1 MCPFCLASIGLI
13 VASATS
19 AGGLTALAVKL
30 SPKKNPVHEVT
41 PNSSESST
49 IGQDRRVGPAGIA
62 SEQPTQ
68 VNKAPGTHVFLIAR
82 AAQGLARWDGAERR
96 KEGVRGK
103 FGMSSHREVFAGGTT
118 S

>member
-30 SPKKNPVHEVT
+30 SQKKNPVHEVT

-49 IGQDRRVGPAGIA
+49 TAESAWQESQANSRR
-62 SEQPTQ
+62 QTD
-68 VNKAPGTHVFLIAR
+68 KA
-82 AAQGLARWDGAERR
+82 
-96 KEGVRGK
+96 
-103 FGMSSHREVFAGGTT
+103 
-118 S
+118 